1 MLNKKPAH
9 KKKKKAKQKPAWLRK
24 EKTMKYEKA
33 VENRKEIVKRL
44 EALTGKKAV
53 YTRMPRCAYE
63 IGEFTVERDGTLV
76 TSEVANQDIIKVL
89 IEEGLIVSSDAGTE
103 ETGLPA
109 EAATTE
115 EPAQDEEP
123 VQDEK
128 IGAEEITELPALDM
142 AEIDDMLER
151 GKYALAAPLDID
163 ISMPLK
169 RHTAPTLINLLNMIY
184 TWGPLMSKA
193 TGGFFRI
200 NKSLIED
207 LNAHDFYGAD
217 EVLAFL
223 QNNQSVQGLSFERQ
237 GRIQFT
243 GFHGVVSLRN
253 SGVFARLA
261 YLINKAALTSR
272 HIAAREITEPNEK
285 YAMRCW
291 LVRLGMTGEDLKFD
305 RVILLSH
312 LSGNS
317 AFRTDRDKE
326 VWLSRRNKKK
336 DIIGNRIASLLS
348 SDVGTLRLAARA

>member
-1 MLNKKPAH
+1 
-9 KKKKKAKQKPAWLRK
+9 
-24 EKTMKYEKA
+24 MKYEKA
-33 VENRKEIVKRL
+33 IENRKELVKRL
-44 EALTGKKAV
+44 EALIGKKAV

-76 TSEVANQDIIKVL
+76 TSEVANKEAIKVL

-103 ETGLPA
+103 ETNLPA
-109 EAATTE
+109 ASTEIYTAAQKAETEESE
-115 EPAQDEEP
+115 EPAQTAQKAEEP
-123 VQDEK
+123 AETDE
-128 IGAEEITELPALDM
+128 IVDEIVELPALDM
-142 AEIDDMLER
+142 DEIDDMLSR
-151 GKYALAAPLDID
+151 GKYALASPIDID

-223 QNNQSVQGLSFERQ
+223 KNNQSVQGLSFERQ

-243 GFHGVVSLRN
+243 GFRHVINLRN

-272 HIAAREITEPNEK
+272 HIQPREITEPNEK

-291 LVRLGMTGEDLKFD
+291 LVRLGMTGEDSKFD

-317 AFRTDRDKE
+317 AFRTINHN
-326 VWLSRRNKKK
+326 LRNS
-336 DIIGNRIASLLS
+336 DENSLM
-348 SDVGTLRLAARA
+348 

>member
-44 EALTGKKAV
+44 EALTGEKAV

-63 IGEFTVERDGTLV
+63 IGGVIIERDGTLV
-76 TSEVANQDIIKVL
+76 TSEVANKEAIKVL
-89 IEEGLIVSSDAGTE
+89 VAEGLIVSSDAGTE

-109 EAATTE
+109 AEIHTATQAE
-115 EPAQDEEP
+115 EPAQTTHN
-123 VQDEK
+123 EK
-128 IGAEEITELPALDM
+128 AEEITELPALDM
-142 AEIDDMLER
+142 AEIDDILER
-151 GKYALAAPLDID
+151 GKYALAAPIDID

-169 RHTAPTLINLLNMIY
+169 RHSAQSLINLLNMIY

-193 TGGFFRI
+193 TGGSFRAE
-200 NKSLIED
+200 KRFIED
-207 LNAHDFYGAD
+207 LNLRNFSDLNA
-217 EVLAFL
+217 VLAFI
-223 QNNQSVQGLSFERQ
+223 NNNPALEGLAFTKK
-237 GRIQFT
+237 GRIIFT

-272 HIAAREITEPNEK
+272 YIQPRELNEPNEK

>member
-1 MLNKKPAH
+1 
-9 KKKKKAKQKPAWLRK
+9 
-24 EKTMKYEKA
+24 MKYEKA

-44 EALTGKKAV
+44 EALIGEKAV

-63 IGEFTVERDGTLV
+63 IGGFTVERDGTLV
-76 TSEVANQDIIKVL
+76 TSEVANQDVIKVL
-89 IEEGLIVSSDAGTE
+89 ISECLIVSSDAGTE
-103 ETGLPA
+103 ETNLPA
-109 EAATTE
+109 AEIHTATQAE
-115 EPAQDEEP
+115 EPAQTTHNEKADEI
-123 VQDEK
+123 V
-128 IGAEEITELPALDM
+128 ELPALDM
-142 AEIDDMLER
+142 DEIDDMLER
-151 GKYALAAPLDID
+151 GKYALAAPIDID

-193 TGGFFRI
+193 TGGFFKI
-200 NKSLIED
+200 NKSLITA
-207 LNAHDFYGAD
+207 LNTFNFYGTD
-217 EVLAFL
+217 EVLAFI
-223 QNNQSVQGLSFERQ
+223 NNNPALEGLAFTKK
-237 GRIQFT
+237 GRITFT

-272 HIAAREITEPNEK
+272 HIAAREIKEPNEK

-291 LVRLGMTGEDLKFD
+291 LVRLGMTGENLKFD
-305 RVILLSH
+305 RAILLSH

-348 SDVGTLRLAARA
+348 SDVGTLRQAARA

>member
-1 MLNKKPAH
+1 
-9 KKKKKAKQKPAWLRK
+9 
-24 EKTMKYEKA
+24 MKYEKA
-33 VENRKEIVKRL
+33 VESRKEIVKRL

-76 TSEVANQDIIKVL
+76 TSEVAQQDVIKVL
-89 IEEGLIVSSDAGTE
+89 ISEGLIASSDAGTE

-109 EAATTE
+109 ASTEIYTAVQKAEEPE
-115 EPAQDEEP
+115 EPAETAQNEEVDEI
-123 VQDEK
+123 V
-128 IGAEEITELPALDM
+128 ELPALDM

-151 GKYALAAPLDID
+151 GKYALAAPIDID

-169 RHTAPTLINLLNMIY
+169 RHSAQSLINLLNMIY

-193 TGGFFRI
+193 TGGSFRAE
-200 NKSLIED
+200 KRFIED
-207 LNAHDFYGAD
+207 LNLRNFSDLNA
-217 EVLAFL
+217 VLAFL

-272 HIAAREITEPNEK
+272 HIQPREINEPNEK
-285 YAMRCW
+285 YVMRCW

-305 RVILLSH
+305 RAILLNH

-348 SDVGTLRLAARA
+348 SDVGTLRQAARA

>member
-44 EALTGKKAV
+44 EALIGMKAV

-63 IGEFTVERDGTLV
+63 IGGVIIERDGTLV
-76 TSEVANQDIIKVL
+76 TSEVANQDVIKVL

-103 ETGLPA
+103 ETNLPA
-109 EAATTE
+109 ETAEIHTAAQKAE
-115 EPAQDEEP
+115 KPAETDEI
-123 VQDEK
+123 VDE
-128 IGAEEITELPALDM
+128 IVELPALDM
-142 AEIDDMLER
+142 DEIDDMLSR
-151 GKYALAAPLDID
+151 GKYALASPIDID

-193 TGGFFRI
+193 TGGFFTI
-200 NKSLIED
+200 NKSLITA
-207 LNAHDFYGAD
+207 LNTFNFYGTD
-217 EVLAFL
+217 EVLAFI
-223 QNNQSVQGLSFERQ
+223 NNNPDLEGLSFERQ

-243 GFHGVVSLRN
+243 GFNGVINLRN

-272 HIAAREITEPNEK
+272 HIQPREINEPNEK
-285 YAMRCW
+285 YVMRCW

-305 RVILLSH
+305 RAILLNH

-326 VWLSRRNKKK
+326 MWLSRRNKKK
-336 DIIGNRIASLLS
+336 DIFGSRISALLS
-348 SDVGTLRLAARA
+348 SEIGLQAARA

>member
-1 MLNKKPAH
+1 
-9 KKKKKAKQKPAWLRK
+9 
-24 EKTMKYEKA
+24 MKYEKA

-76 TSEVANQDIIKVL
+76 TSEVANQDVIKVL
-89 IEEGLIVSSDAGTE
+89 ISEGLIASSDAGTE

-128 IGAEEITELPALDM
+128 IGADEITELPALDM
-142 AEIDDMLER
+142 AEIDDMLSR

-169 RHTAPTLINLLNMIY
+169 RHSTQSLINLLNMIY

-193 TGGFFRI
+193 TGGSFRA
-200 NKSLIED
+200 KKRFIED
-207 LNAHDFYGAD
+207 LNLRDFSDLNA
-217 EVLAFL
+217 VLAFINSNPDL
-223 QNNQSVQGLSFERQ
+223 EGLAFTKK
-237 GRIQFT
+237 GRIIFT

-272 HIAAREITEPNEK
+272 HIQPREITEPNEK

-305 RVILLSH
+305 RAILLSH
-312 LSGNS
+312 LNGNS

-326 VWLSRRNKKK
+326 VWLSRRNKKR

-348 SDVGTLRLAARA
+348 SDVRTLRQAARA